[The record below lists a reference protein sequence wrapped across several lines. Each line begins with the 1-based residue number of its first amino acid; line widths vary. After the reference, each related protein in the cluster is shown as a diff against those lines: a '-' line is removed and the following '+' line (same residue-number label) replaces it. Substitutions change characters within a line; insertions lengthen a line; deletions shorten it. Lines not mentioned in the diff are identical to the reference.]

1 MKYIVKH
8 AEEFGEYTFE
18 LYDDSK
24 VAWARYKELLEQ
36 DVERLSFISPG
47 SEEDYQKA
55 LRGEA
60 L

>member
-8 AEEFGEYTFE
+8 AGKSGEYTFE

-36 DVERLSFISPG
+36 DVERLSFISP
-47 SEEDYQKA
+47 SCEEDYQKA
-55 LRGEA
+55 LKGEA

>member
-8 AEEFGEYTFE
+8 AEEFGAYTFE

-36 DVERLSFISPG
+36 DVERLSFISP
-47 SEEDYQKA
+47 SCEEDYQKA
-55 LRGEA
+55 LRGEP

>member
-1 MKYIVKH
+1 VKH

-36 DVERLSFISPG
+36 DVERLSFIVPSC
-47 SEEDYQKA
+47 EEDYQNA